1 MDTDMI
7 WEMILKVVKNI
18 NIVAYKKY
26 AIFLE
31 IIFLFKKTAPIKG
44 LLINI
49 TNSFLEKIIKINLRT
64 AKVHFFIINSN
75 QPKILFSPL
84 RFYLAFYK
92 KSESAHLRSLF

>member
-44 LLINI
+44 LLIKYLIFFNI
-49 TNSFLEKIIKINLRT
+49 HEKIKLNCKDTIFFQNKTVAINKAVCRVDGFFGKIALFLR
-64 AKVHFFIINSN
+64 
-75 QPKILFSPL
+75 
-84 RFYLAFYK
+84 
-92 KSESAHLRSLF
+92 